1 MVIGSE
7 SRVYSGRCR
16 IARRGLASD
25 RKSLIIGEN
34 IRSDPDQETRF
45 QNGCVLRA
53 ATQSR
58 GYNRRISTRWLLQIE
73 NFDQGDAG
81 RIVLTAH
88 DCSVGARGEGSDDG
102 RFCVIGWGQPTGLQ
116 ESFL

>member
-45 QNGCVLRA
+45 KAVAFCA
-53 ATQSR
+53 ATQSL
-58 GYNRRISTRWLLQIE
+58 GYNRRISTRWLLQIK

-88 DCSVGARGEGSDDG
+88 DCSVGTRGEGSDDG
-102 RFCVIGWGQPTGLQ
+102 RFCVIGRGQPTGLQ